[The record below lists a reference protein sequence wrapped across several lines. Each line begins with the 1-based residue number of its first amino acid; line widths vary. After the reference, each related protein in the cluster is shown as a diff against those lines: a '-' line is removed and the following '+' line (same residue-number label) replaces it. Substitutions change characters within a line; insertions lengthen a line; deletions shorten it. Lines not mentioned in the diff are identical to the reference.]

1 MHSYLRR
8 LQRGADKTVL
18 HLQLARL
25 LRSISQGI
33 AIVDLALYLKD
44 LHWSAKEIGGVLS
57 AAGVAGA
64 VLILFV
70 GVLSDRYGRKRF
82 LLVYELLTAISAL
95 LMVFTES
102 SPLIA
107 VIIVLTGFGRGQN
120 GAAGPF
126 TPAEQ
131 AWMTAHVARQYRGRV
146 FSTNNAL
153 GFFGMAI
160 GSILAALPRLWWHS
174 LPGASA
180 YKPLFGLM
188 FVGSVLCAIVIA
200 TAPKEQRTQR
210 TQRVDETN
218 PATEDAV
225 TPQAPD
231 ERSIRRQE
239 NRNMLRLA
247 GVNLLNGLAVGFVG
261 PMMSYW
267 FASKFGVSSAQIG
280 ITLALSFVFTG
291 ISSLVTGALTT
302 RFGLIR
308 SVVLLQVL
316 GTVMILILPLMPSFA
331 LASTFY
337 VLRSALSRGTQ
348 GARSALS
355 TSLTRDK
362 RRGFSVSM
370 NSLVMRTSSAIGPT
384 LSGYLLDAGAFSVP
398 FYITGVLQMCSALLY
413 GRLFR
418 SFDAP
423 QRGNLRGHDVG

>member
-1 MHSYLRR
+1 MTNYLQR
-8 LQRGADKTVL
+8 LQRGADRTVV

-33 AIVDLALYLKD
+33 AIVDLALYLKE
-44 LHWSAKEIGGVLS
+44 LHWSATEIGGVLS

-82 LLVYELLTAISAL
+82 LLVYESLTAISAL
-95 LMVFTES
+95 LMVFTEY
-102 SPLIA
+102 SPLLAI
-107 VIIVLTGFGRGQN
+107 IIVLTGFGRGQN

-160 GSILAALPRLWWHS
+160 GSMLAALPRLWSHS
-174 LPGASA
+174 LTGASA
-180 YKPLFGLM
+180 YKPLFGIM
-188 FVGSVLCAIVIA
+188 FVGSILCAIVIA
-200 TAPKEQRTQR
+200 TAPKEHRP
-210 TQRVDETN
+210 QRVEDTGSTKGGV
-218 PATEDAV
+218 ATQ
-225 TPQAPD
+225 QASD

-239 NRNMLRLA
+239 NRNMLRLGA
-247 GVNLLNGLAVGFVG
+247 VNVLNGLAVGFVG

-267 FASKFGVSSAQIG
+267 FAAKFGVSSAQIG
-280 ITLALSFVFTG
+280 VTLALSFVFTG

-370 NSLVMRTSSAIGPT
+370 NSLVMRMSSAIGPT
-384 LSGYLLDAGAFSVP
+384 FSGDLLNAGLFSVP
-398 FYITGVLQMCSALLY
+398 FYITGVLQVCSALLY

-418 SFDAP
+418 RFDSP
-423 QRGNLRGHDVG
+423 QRGN